1 MGEDTKGADF
11 SGDRHRGVM
20 MAHFRRFLLSLAF
33 VSFAFAQLPTGT
45 ILGVVRDATGA
56 AVPGADVVITNT
68 ENGATRHLDTG
79 VDGSYRANAVTV
91 GSYEIKVQRQGFKTA
106 DRTAIKLDVS
116 QEAVVNI
123 DLEVGSAQQTV
134 EVTAQAAAVNTTNA
148 TVGSLVNEQRVE
160 DLPLNGRNP
169 VALTL
174 LQPGVT
180 QTSPRRGFSG
190 TTYSVNGA
198 PIRSNAILIDGA
210 WMSTAY
216 GSQVTY
222 VGGSNLGVDGIR
234 EYSVLTNTYGP
245 EYGLVMGSV
254 TTIVSKSGTNA
265 FHGDVFE
272 YLRNSVLDARNYFDT
287 PESILGRRIP
297 LYQRNQFGG
306 AFGGPIK
313 KDKTFFYAVYEQ
325 LKDNLNQPI
334 VATVPACGV
343 PRDKQGL

>member
-1 MGEDTKGADF
+1 
-11 SGDRHRGVM
+11 M
-20 MAHFRRFLLSLAF
+20 MAHFRKFLFSLA
-33 VSFAFAQLPTGT
+33 VPTLAFAQLPTGT
-45 ILGVVRDATGA
+45 ILGVVRDTSGA
-56 AVPGADVVITNT
+56 AVPGADVVIANT

-79 VDGSYRANAVTV
+79 ADGSYRANALAV
-91 GSYEIKVQRQGFKTA
+91 GSYDIKVQREGFKTA
-106 DRTAIKLDVS
+106 ERAGIKLDVS

-123 DLEVGSAQQTV
+123 DLEVGTAQQTV
-134 EVTAQAAAVNTTNA
+134 EVTAQAEAVNTTNA

-180 QTSPRRGFSG
+180 QTSPTSSGSGG

-198 PIRSNAILIDGA
+198 PIRSNAILLDGA

-234 EYSVLTNTYGP
+234 EYSVLT
-245 EYGLVMGSV
+245 
-254 TTIVSKSGTNA
+254 KSGSNS
-265 FHGDVFE
+265 FHGDVFD
-272 YLRNSVLDARNYFDT
+272 YLRNSVLDARNYFDPPT
-287 PESILGRRIP
+287 SILGRRIP

-313 KDKTFFYAVYEQ
+313 KDKTFFTGFM
-325 LKDNLNQPI
+325 NS
-334 VATVPACGV
+334 
-343 PRDKQGL
+343 

>member
-1 MGEDTKGADF
+1 
-11 SGDRHRGVM
+11 
-20 MAHFRRFLLSLAF
+20 MAHFRKFLFSLA
-33 VSFAFAQLPTGT
+33 VPTLAFAQLPTGT
-45 ILGVVRDATGA
+45 ILGVVRDTSGA
-56 AVPGADVVITNT
+56 AVPGADVVIANT

-79 VDGSYRANAVTV
+79 ADGSYRANALAV
-91 GSYEIKVQRQGFKTA
+91 GSYDIKVQREGFKTA
-106 DRTAIKLDVS
+106 ERAGIKLDVS

-123 DLEVGSAQQTV
+123 DLEVGTAQQTV
-134 EVTAQAAAVNTTNA
+134 EVTAQAEAVNTTNA

-180 QTSPRRGFSG
+180 QTSPTSSGSGG

-198 PIRSNAILIDGA
+198 PIRSNAILLDGA

-254 TTIVSKSGTNA
+254 TTIVSKSGSNS
-265 FHGDVFE
+265 FHGDVFD
-272 YLRNSVLDARNYFDT
+272 YLRNSVLDARNYFDPPT
-287 PESILGRRIP
+287 SILGRRIP

-313 KDKTFFYAVYEQ
+313 KDKTFFTGFM
-325 LKDNLNQPI
+325 NS
-334 VATVPACGV
+334 
-343 PRDKQGL
+343 